1 MNSFIL
7 TVRPQPDADL
17 DVACLAR
24 RGVSALASPV
34 MAPSYLKPRDLP
46 VPEKT
51 GGLIFTS
58 RHAVSGFLDLLG
70 GAVPPEWRRVP
81 VFTVGRASGRA
92 ARLAGFA
99 NVTTGAGGGAGLA
112 PLVMA
117 RRRQITVPLLWPCAV
132 QRGFDMVAALA
143 PHMAVTA
150 MPVYDMAP
158 VARLGDET
166 GTALTNGT
174 IAAVILMSARSARL
188 FREQLRLHGLEARIG
203 GLTLIAGSAAIAEA
217 AGSGWR
223 QNFIARR
230 PTRARLLAIAC
241 LFYHR
246 VAARRR
252 HADAAEGKGP
262 TTE

>member
-1 MNSFIL
+1 MSSFIL

-24 RGVSALASPV
+24 RGVAALASPV
-34 MAPSYLKPRDLP
+34 MAPSYLGPVDLP
-46 VPEKT
+46 LPATT

-58 RHAVSGFLDLLG
+58 RHAISGFLDLLG
-70 GAVPPEWRRVP
+70 GAAPPEWRHVP
-81 VFTVGRASGRA
+81 VFAVGRASGRV
-92 ARLAGFA
+92 ARAAGFA
-99 NVTTGAGGGAGLA
+99 DVSIGAGGGAGLA
-112 PLVMA
+112 PLVLSQ
-117 RRRQITVPLLWPCAV
+117 RRRITLPLLWPCAV

-143 PHMAVTA
+143 PDMHVTA

-166 GTALTNGT
+166 VTALTNGT
-174 IAAVILMSARSARL
+174 VAGVILMSARSARL
-188 FREQLRLHGLEARIG
+188 FRDQLRFHGLEACVS
-203 GLTLIAGSAAIAEA
+203 GLALIAGSAPIAEA
-217 AGSGWR
+217 AGPGWQ
-223 QNFIARR
+223 QNYIARR

-246 VAARRR
+246 VAARRQPT
-252 HADAAEGKGP
+252 DAAAGKGL